1 MALGSSA
8 YGSSEMPNSTPLDL
22 ATLQTQDV
30 KTNPLRAP

>member
-1 MALGSSA
+1 MLD
-8 YGSSEMPNSTPLDL
+8 STPLDL